1 MVRGS
6 ISTRR
11 RVSGYA
17 LAVVGAVALVA
28 VLVPV
33 RDRLGLASDAL
44 LFMLLVVATALVGG
58 LGPALLASAM
68 SAALL
73 NFFFTEPFHTFRVH
87 EDTDVVAVLVFAAIA
102 VMVSWV
108 VDLAARRASAVRQA
122 AELEAG
128 NKLRTAL
135 LVAVGHDLRTPLAT
149 AKAVVSGL
157 RSPDVVLDEADREE
171 LLATADDALD
181 TLSALVDNLLD
192 LSRLQAGAMP
202 VRTRP
207 IPLEDVVASAL
218 EDIGVRHRRVLVD
231 LPDHLPEVVADPGL
245 LERVLV
251 NVLAN
256 AQRFASE
263 PPVVRAAWDG
273 ERVAVRVVDTGPG
286 IAADDRQR
294 VFVPFQRLGDTTPTG
309 LGLGLAL
316 SRGLVEAMGGTLELE
331 DTEGGGLTVVITL
344 PSVTAPAGTRL
355 VSP

>member
-6 ISTRR
+6 ISARR
-11 RVSGYA
+11 RLSGYA
-17 LAVVGAVALVA
+17 LALVGAVVLAA

-44 LFMLLVVATALVGG
+44 LFMLLVVGTALVGG
-58 LGPALLASAM
+58 LGPALVASAV
-68 SAALL
+68 SAAIL
-73 NFFFTEPFHTFRVH
+73 NFFFTEPYHTFRVH

-108 VDLAARRASAVRQA
+108 VDLAARRASAVREA

-135 LVAVGHDLRTPLAT
+135 LAAVGHDLRTPLAT

-171 LLATADDALD
+171 LLATADEALD
-181 TLSALVDNLLD
+181 TLAALVDNLLD

-251 NVLAN
+251 NVLSN

-263 PPVVRAAWDG
+263 PPMVRAAWDG
-273 ERVAVRVVDTGPG
+273 ERVVVRVVDTGPG

-294 VFVPFQRLGDTTPTG
+294 VFVPFQRLGDTSPTG

-344 PSVTAPAGTRL
+344 PGVTAPTGTRL